1 MRVRRISVIGAGS
14 FGAGGEDRWLET
26 EAESLGKLIADK
38 GWELVCGGLG
48 GVMEAACRGAFLA
61 GGSTLGLLPG
71 QDVDSANRWV
81 SIPVATG
88 LGQMRNHL
96 VVLNGVAAVACGG
109 GAGTLSEIGHAL
121 KSGRKVVAIG
131 KWSELDGVIPATG
144 AVEAVSKLKIILDGE
159 R

>member
-14 FGAGGEDRWLET
+14 FGDDDEDRRLEI
-26 EAESLGKLIADK
+26 EAVTLGRLIAENA
-38 GWELVCGGLG
+38 WELVCGGLG
-48 GVMEAACRGAFLA
+48 GVMEAACRGAFEA
-61 GGSTLGLLPG
+61 GGITLGLLPG
-71 QDVDSANRWV
+71 RELESANRWV
-81 SIPVATG
+81 RVPVATG

-96 VVLNGVAAVACGG
+96 VVLNGAAAVACGG

-121 KSGRKVVAIG
+121 KSGREVVAIG
-131 KWSELDGVIPATG
+131 KWSELDGVIPAKD